1 MLRVACCVLRVA
13 CCVLCASHALAP
25 LTLALK
31 QAIYPQL
38 HKTYH
43 TSACPLSGG
52 RWLLTYLPPPLLL
65 LATPPLLLMSWAAAA
80 RSCLRVA
87 PFKPMHLVP
96 IMILH
101 TSNPAVYLSSLLLY
115 LIYSYSHNTYKAYVS
130 GIKLKTQ
137 ADYGLSDHTAV
148 LHEDNMYIYG
158 GVSFDN
164 NLLPTIQVFNFGIAT
179 PSSPFILTS
188 HTPYS
193 FTFFFYHLSSQFTY
207 PTVSAHSSGEWW
219 ADDCVWRRCWECVL
233 EWSGGFLVWYAAI
246 HPPTLTTL
254 NHS

>member
-1 MLRVACCVLRVA
+1 MFQKDSSHLRVACCVLRSVRVA
-13 CCVLCASHALAP
+13 CARPSHPRTKTSDLA
-25 LTLALK
+25 
-31 QAIYPQL
+31 QL
-38 HKTYH
+38 HKTLPPL
-43 TSACPLSGG
+43 CPLSGG

-101 TSNPAVYLSSLLLY
+101 TSSPAVYPSSLLLY
-115 LIYSYSHNTYKAYVS
+115 LIHSYSHNTYKAYVS

-158 GVSFDN
+158 GVSVDN

-179 PSSPFILTS
+179 PTLSFYS
-188 HTPYS
+188 HFSHSVQLHVLFLPS
-193 FTFFFYHLSSQFTY
+193 LQPVHLSHGISTQQWWVVGRWLCLEEVLRVCSWMIWWFSRLVCSHSPTHTY
-207 PTVSAHSSGEWW
+207 HT
-219 ADDCVWRRCWECVL
+219 
-233 EWSGGFLVWYAAI
+233 
-246 HPPTLTTL
+246 
-254 NHS
+254 